1 MPDADTLLPEP
12 VAFPV
17 LGIPSGA
24 WPGTRKLAMRS
35 AVAPR
40 AGDGGLAPSATVAL
54 THTYY
59 LAGQPLPSLVI
70 GQAPAYPGGSGSRS
84 DSAVRLLLRSK
95 QRPTF
100 DAPVDEADHPIR
112 IEGSTVTATW
122 SRWTDRRLSSV
133 RFDWRAD
140 RRVSIAAW
148 EYPLDAEFFGTLAE
162 IVP

>member
-1 MPDADTLLPEP
+1 MPDTDPLLPEP
-12 VAFPV
+12 VTFPV

-40 AGDGGLAPSATVAL
+40 VGDGELAPSTTVAL
-54 THTYY
+54 THAYY
-59 LAGQPLPSLVI
+59 VAGQPLPSLVI
-70 GQAPAYPGGSGSRS
+70 GQAPAYPGGSGS

-95 QRPTF
+95 QRPAF
-100 DAPVDEADHPIR
+100 DAPVGEAERPIR
-112 IEGSTVTATW
+112 IEGATITATW
-122 SRWTDRRLSSV
+122 SHWADPRLSSV

-148 EYPLDAEFFGTLAE
+148 EYPLDAEFFSTLAE